1 MITSSKR
8 LKGAFTERSEH
19 GHFIVNHSIN
29 PRHDQGGVQCDGEVS
44 SKSMATRKKYKIVL
58 SEKYVRK
65 SENGKEWFQ
74 FPVNISGQ
82 LVAIQTIIPLDPYT
96 EPDLEQVGKE
106 AYDNGYETAKHE
118 CEDCNANAVKIADDK
133 AHEAYQ
139 KGYENGFIAGHLK
152 AEKSGQSFY
161 EDGYQRGLNDAWEAA
176 RKVVA
181 LSTVDR
187 RKVFGSE
194 YMYSILENHTASE
207 AIEKIRQYKQEQ
219 EEIKVGDE
227 VTAEEETSKFVVTW
241 MNDRCICGVDEE
253 GKCYSYEP
261 REISGRTGRCFPEI
275 AEVLQKMKES

>member
-1 MITSSKR
+1 
-8 LKGAFTERSEH
+8 
-19 GHFIVNHSIN
+19 
-29 PRHDQGGVQCDGEVS
+29 
-44 SKSMATRKKYKIVL
+44 MATRKKYKIVL

-139 KGYENGFIAGHLK
+139 KGYENGFVAGHLK

-161 EDGYQRGLNDAWEAA
+161 EDGYQCGLNDAWECA
-176 RKVVA
+176 RKICLEDDDGGIPASVISDIFSVRNYRNA
-181 LSTVDR
+181 LRDFSV
-187 RKVFGSE
+187 
-194 YMYSILENHTASE
+194 SE
-207 AIEKIRQYKQEQ
+207 AIEKIRQYEQ
-219 EEIKVGDE
+219 EKKEIIDPDKNKVE
-227 VTAEEETSKFVVTW
+227 ALA
-241 MNDRCICGVDEE
+241 NDIGIHKLFALV
-253 GKCYSYEP
+253 K
-261 REISGRTGRCFPEI
+261 EIRGE
-275 AEVLQKMKES
+275 